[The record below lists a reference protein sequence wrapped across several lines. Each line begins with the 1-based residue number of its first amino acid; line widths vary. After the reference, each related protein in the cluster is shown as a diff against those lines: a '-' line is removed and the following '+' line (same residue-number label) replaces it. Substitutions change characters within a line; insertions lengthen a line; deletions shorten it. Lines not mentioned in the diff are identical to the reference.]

1 MTASASSAWSGIA
14 VPAVAPLPTTVPSS
28 HAGAGIAAAERQ
40 RIDDLMRRIAL
51 VPESDLD
58 REVGLRVA
66 QVTPLVHC
74 LVVARDHGATALD
87 TAAPRVHGSMPG
99 DLQGIYTN
107 LIGERDPLAARAH
120 QEWRPLVGTIDTQ
133 VAELQ
138 SQLRNPDLVV
148 GWLRRN
154 ERSGASA
161 LAVVPARAW
170 LSRACLFAFIAKP
183 PGESDVLALFYAAQ
197 RLAVAL
203 EVRGKPYIEG
213 LLALRFTARE
223 IDVLKA
229 GLRGASDEEIAGGLG
244 LSVDAIRYYFKKFK
258 HRVPP
263 EIGHLK
269 PRDLSR
275 ILHHLGKL

>member
-1 MTASASSAWSGIA
+1 MDMPAQPGSGVTA
-14 VPAVAPLPTTVPSS
+14 V
-28 HAGAGIAAAERQ
+28 ERR
-40 RIDDLMRRIAL
+40 RIDELMQSVATAA
-51 VPESDLD
+51 PAQLD
-58 REVGLRVA
+58 REIGARID

-74 LVVARDHGATALD
+74 MVVARDHGATALD
-87 TAAPRVHGSMPG
+87 TAAPRLHGSLPEALRG
-99 DLQGIYTN
+99 VYAN
-107 LIGERDPLAARAH
+107 LIGERDPLATRAH
-120 QEWRPLVGTIDTQ
+120 QEWRPLVATVDDHVATLRAQ
-133 VAELQ
+133 V
-138 SQLRNPDLVV
+138 RNPDLLV
-148 GWLRRN
+148 GWLHHCMRAGG
-154 ERSGASA
+154 ST

-170 LSRACLFAFIAKP
+170 LSRSCVFAFAA
-183 PGESDVLALFYAAQ
+183 GRFAEHDVLALFYAAQ

-203 EVRGKPYIEG
+203 ELRAKPYIG
-213 LLALRFTARE
+213 ALLAMRFTARE

-229 GLRGASDEEIAGGLG
+229 GLRGVGDEEIAAGLG